1 MDTGQLIQL
10 AYRRYKHDDL
20 AGSIDY
26 YSQAIKISPN
36 NFFAFYH
43 RGECFYYLR
52 DLDSAI
58 VDFTA
63 AIRIQPEYA
72 ETYEK
77 RAIVYLEQHE
87 SNIAQ
92 NDFERAIFLNA
103 TRFLELGRSSLNL
116 NDIQSALSFFNEG
129 IRLLKIWLGLD
140 YQWRLLVGKTNKAHA
155 THWLAVHLFWD
166 RAEIR
171 QKNGDFIGA
180 IQDYQFFYENGGWV
194 DDGDTELVLERIR
207 KLRAQI
213 S

>member
-1 MDTGQLIQL
+1 MNVEFLLQS
-10 AYRRYKHDDL
+10 AYRRYKRDDL
-20 AGSIDY
+20 VGAIGY
-26 YSQAIKISPN
+26 YSQAIEASSD

-43 RGECFYYLR
+43 RGECFYYSR
-52 DLDSAI
+52 DLNRA
-58 VDFTA
+58 VADFTD

-87 SNIAQ
+87 SSIAQ
-92 NDFERAIFLNA
+92 NDFDRATFLNP

-116 NDIQSALSFFNEG
+116 NDIQSALSLFNEG

-155 THWLAVHLFWD
+155 AHWSAVNLFWD
-166 RAEIR
+166 RAEIH

-180 IQDYQFFYENGGWV
+180 IQDYQLFYENGGWV